1 MDESVDGESKD
12 ELKKLSKFVT
22 LRDIKMDV
30 KKGEFIS
37 MKFNFVTYFF
47 YLSGVI
53 FLPTT
58 WEIEIV
64 RSDVPP
70 W

>member
-58 WEIEIV
+58 
-64 RSDVPP
+64 
-70 W
+70 